1 MTQGDDDK
9 GDRPREYMV
18 LAPELLLQRNTDDE
32 ISLYDL
38 WAILARKRN
47 LILVVV
53 AVALAASVAIAYL
66 ISPVYQASIYFSEP
80 LNKDIAPLNIPEFSS
95 GYTSDG
101 VFKTFLK
108 NFESRENLWELYTQK
123 QLYKAYLDEKDA
135 EDIEINRAFTEFFA
149 KDLVLLKPKDKE
161 SDQLFL
167 KASLDWKSDIEGAA
181 MLNEYSQLVM
191 HKTVEEFVDELQSK
205 LAREKNDLE
214 AKIALLRKTE
224 DRSTKYRLTVLEEN
238 IRIARELG
246 LNRPKTLEDQKTS
259 RGEQNTSDVYVTL
272 SEKQP
277 LYYQG
282 YELLE
287 AEKQAL
293 LSRKDHDPF
302 ISGLKAAQDRL
313 DYLNTIT
320 IPANII
326 HVAQISLEAKA
337 LGKPI
342 KPKKK
347 LIVALGGVLG
357 LFLGMLLAFMSHAV
371 AWKRYKSLAQ
381 LDGAEGGN

>member
-95 GYTSDG
+95 GYTSDD

-108 NFESRENLWELYTQK
+108 NFESRENLWEFYTQK
-123 QLYKAYLDEKDA
+123 QLYKAYLGEKESEDA
-135 EDIEINRAFTEFFA
+135 AINRAFSGSFV
-149 KDLVLLKPKDKE
+149 KDLALLKPKGKE
-161 SDQLFL
+161 SNQAFF
-167 KASLDWKSDIEGAA
+167 KASLDWESDIEAA
-181 MLNEYSQLVM
+181 ALLNEYSQLAM
-191 HKTVEEFVDELQSK
+191 NNTVKQIVDELQSK
-205 LAREKNDLE
+205 LAREKKDLE
-214 AKIALLRKTE
+214 DKITLLRKTTE
-224 DRSTKYRLTVLEEN
+224 RSTNYRLTVLEEN
-238 IRIARELG
+238 IHIARELG
-246 LNRPKTLEDQKTS
+246 LARPKILEDQKT
-259 RGEQNTSDVYVTL
+259 GDVYVTL

-282 YELLE
+282 HELLE

-293 LSRKDHDPF
+293 LSRKYQDPF

-313 DYLNTIT
+313 DYLNTII
-320 IPANII
+320 IPTDKISVVQII
-326 HVAQISLEAKA
+326 QEAKA
-337 LGKPI
+337 LGVPI
-342 KPKKK
+342 KPHKKI
-347 LIVALGGVLG
+347 IVIMGGVFGLLLG
-357 LFLGMLLAFMSHAV
+357 ILLAFISHAV
-371 AWKRYKSLAQ
+371 ASKRYNLLAQ